1 MEEQRETY
9 ELETLEQMRALAD
22 PLRMRIAEVIGTTP
36 KTATQI
42 GATLDL
48 PANKVH
54 YHVRELERVGL
65 ARIVETREKG
75 GILEKYYQLIARQ
88 ISAPHSLFQ
97 SVPSDE
103 SLAVLNEAL
112 QSVVRQFMRV
122 FARRVQEPEGQAD
135 PLTLQIGNYWMTGE
149 ECRETSRQIEALLK
163 PYEERRGLPD
173 ERQRTFVSIAHTTP
187 PAAEQ
192 EENEML
198 NLAPGPE
205 PTVSEDRHQAAAE
218 RRSSGAGRP
227 KKRRIVVAG
236 AISYTRADLE
246 QVVADGHVLDITLLG
261 LATFADDITP
271 DLVDRAVARFRHRG
285 VLHASPDVSAALKQK
300 EG

>member
-1 MEEQRETY
+1 
-9 ELETLEQMRALAD
+9 
-22 PLRMRIAEVIGTTP
+22 MRIAEAIASTP

-42 GATLDL
+42 GAGLDL

-88 ISAPHSLFQ
+88 ISAPHRLFQ
-97 SVPSDE
+97 GGPSDE

-122 FARRVQEPEGQAD
+122 FTRRVQEPEGQSD
-135 PLTLQIGNYWMTGE
+135 PLTLQIGNYWMTDE
-149 ECRETSRQIEALLK
+149 ESRETSRQIEALLK

-187 PAAEQ
+187 PATEQ
-192 EENEML
+192 EESEMF
-198 NLAPGPE
+198 NLATGPE
-205 PTVSEDRHQAAAE
+205 PTMPEDRHQAAE
-218 RRSSGAGRP
+218 RRSSVTRRP
-227 KKRRIVVAG
+227 KKRRTVVAG
-236 AISYTRADLE
+236 AISYTREDLE
-246 QVVADGHVLDITLLG
+246 QVVADGRVLDITLLG
-261 LATFADDITP
+261 LATFADDISP
-271 DLVDRAVARFRHRG
+271 NLVDRAIARFRHRG
-285 VLHASPDVSAALKQK
+285 VLHASPDVRAALQQK